1 MEIVFPV
8 SGVMCAILVW
18 ILDLSLRSASPC
30 GRLCTVVGAGCLLL
44 AGCAPR
50 PSAQLHH
57 ASQAVT
63 SQQSAA
69 ALEHADQAIRQART
83 ADDRASAYYV
93 RALARLQQGD
103 RVGARADLQA
113 GTHLHPD
120 RALAARIEAQ
130 TANLDF
136 EDGFYASAAA
146 RYAACADQLPRRPP
160 TDRVLFQYGAALQ
173 RSGKFR
179 EGDETLRRL
188 AKEYPASPLAEQASR
203 KADWRAT
210 SFTVQC
216 GAYRDEPS
224 AQRRAAELRAKG
236 FTARVVRAP
245 QSATLPWVV
254 HCGLFARYAD
264 AGRLLASL
272 RTIQPDAFIVP

>member
-8 SGVMCAILVW
+8 TGVMNAVLVG
-18 ILDLSLRSASPC
+18 SLNRSRRNLALR
-30 GRLCTVVGAGCLLL
+30 GHRIAALAVGCLLP

-50 PSAQLHH
+50 PSAQLHS

-63 SQQSAA
+63 HQQSAT
-69 ALEHADQAIRQART
+69 ALQQADQAIQQART

-113 GTHLHPD
+113 GTNLHPD
-120 RALAARIEAQ
+120 RALVARIEAQ

-160 TDRVLFQYGAALQ
+160 TDRVLLQYAAALQ

-188 AKEYPASPLAEQASR
+188 AREYPESPLAEQASR

-224 AQRRAAELRAKG
+224 AQRRATELRGKG

-254 HCGLFARYAD
+254 HCGVFARYAD
-264 AGRLLASL
+264 AGRLLGSL
-272 RTIQPDAFIVP
+272 RAIQPDAFVVP